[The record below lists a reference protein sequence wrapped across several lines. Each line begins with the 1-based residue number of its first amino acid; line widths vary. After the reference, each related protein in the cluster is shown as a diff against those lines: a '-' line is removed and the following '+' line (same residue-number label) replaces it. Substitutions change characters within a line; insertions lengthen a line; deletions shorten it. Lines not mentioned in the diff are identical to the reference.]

1 MFSWQALAALGLK
14 SGGTIQ
20 QRAERLFLTKVGI
33 VLLPCMGLVSL
44 GMKKIQW
51 ASPLFLVSYLI
62 INLLVREGL

>member
-33 VLLPCMGLVSL
+33 VLLPCMGFVSL

-51 ASPLFLVSYLI
+51 ASPLFLVS
-62 INLLVREGL
+62 

>member
-33 VLLPCMGLVSL
+33 VLLPCMGFVSL
-44 GMKKIQW
+44 GMKKIQ
-51 ASPLFLVSYLI
+51 
-62 INLLVREGL
+62 